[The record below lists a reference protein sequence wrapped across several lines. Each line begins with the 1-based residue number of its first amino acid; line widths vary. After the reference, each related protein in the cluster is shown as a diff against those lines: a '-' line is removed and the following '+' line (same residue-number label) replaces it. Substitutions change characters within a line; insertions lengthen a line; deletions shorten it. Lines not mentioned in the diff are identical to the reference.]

1 MVLFWS
7 KVCCTK
13 AIRSNCWTSAL
24 DPCSRFAVLGARVA
38 HRATATTAAD
48 RIFCVRRL
56 FARKTHPMANGE
68 TIESYVPAR
77 LDRLP
82 WSSWHWLIVVSLGAT
97 WILDGLEVTLAG
109 ALGGVLTL
117 PETLALNP
125 AMVGASATCYLA
137 GAVIGAL
144 LFGYGTDRFGRK
156 KLFFITVAVYLIG
169 TALSAFSWNFWSY
182 AFFRALTGAGIGGE
196 YAAINSAI
204 DELIPARVRGR
215 VDLIINGS
223 YWVGAAFGAAATLV
237 LLDPRHVP
245 TWLGWRFAFGI
256 GAMLGLIVIFFRRWI
271 PESPRWLMIHGRNPE
286 AERIV
291 GDVERKI
298 AATQS
303 SAVTDRRYSSS
314 DLFITRIRTRT
325 HTPWHEIWEAIIH
338 EHRRRSFLGFV
349 LMSTQAFFYNAIFF
363 TYALVLT
370 RFYSVPE
377 KDVGSYLLPFAL
389 GNVLGPLLLGH
400 LFDTIGRKQMITIT
414 YGLAGILLALTGWL
428 FHAGLLT
435 AQTQTI
441 AWTIIFFVAS
451 AAASSAYLTVSEI
464 FPLEIRALAIAIFFA
479 IGTLAGGVGAPLLF
493 GWIIG
498 TGSTTALFMGYLL
511 AAALMIF
518 GAVTEAWIGVPAERR
533 SLEHVAAPL
542 SSKGL

>member
-1 MVLFWS
+1 
-7 KVCCTK
+7 
-13 AIRSNCWTSAL
+13 
-24 DPCSRFAVLGARVA
+24 
-38 HRATATTAAD
+38 
-48 RIFCVRRL
+48 
-56 FARKTHPMANGE
+56 MANGKK
-68 TIESYVPAR
+68 IESYVPAR

-109 ALGGVLTL
+109 ALGGILTRK
-117 PETLALNP
+117 ETLGLTDTQ
-125 AMVGASATCYLA
+125 VGASATCYLT
-137 GAVIGAL
+137 GAVLGAL

-169 TALSAFSWNFWSY
+169 TALSAFSWNFESY
-182 AFFRALTGAGIGGE
+182 AVFRALTGAGIGGE

-223 YWVGAAFGAAATLV
+223 YWIGAAVGAAATLV

-245 TWLGWRFAFGI
+245 VWLGWRFAFGI
-256 GAMLGLIVIFFRRWI
+256 GATLGLIVIFFRRWI
-271 PESPRWLMIHGRNPE
+271 PESPRWLMIHGRNFE
-286 AERIV
+286 AEQIV
-291 GDVERKI
+291 AEVERKI
-298 AATQS
+298 GASPLLQS
-303 SAVTDRRYSSS
+303 NTPITILTRR
-314 DLFITRIRTRT
+314 
-325 HTPWHEIWEAIIH
+325 HTPWREMWDAIVHEY
-338 EHRRRSFLGFV
+338 RRRSFLGLV

-363 TYALVLT
+363 TYALVLM
-370 RFYSVPE
+370 RFYGVPE
-377 KDVGSYLLPFAL
+377 QKVGAYLLPFAL

-400 LFDTIGRKQMITIT
+400 LFDTIGRKQMITAT

-428 FHAGLLT
+428 FRAGVLT
-435 AQTQTI
+435 AQTQTL
-441 AWTIIFFVAS
+441 AWTIIFFIAS

-464 FPLEIRALAIAIFFA
+464 FPLEIRALAIAIFYA
-479 IGTLAGGVGAPLLF
+479 IGTLIGGVGAPLLF

-498 TGSTTALFMGYLL
+498 IGSITALFIGYLV

-518 GAVTEAWIGVPAERR
+518 GAAIEAWIGIPAERC
-533 SLEHVAAPL
+533 SLERIAAPL

>member
-1 MVLFWS
+1 M
-7 KVCCTK
+7 
-13 AIRSNCWTSAL
+13 
-24 DPCSRFAVLGARVA
+24 
-38 HRATATTAAD
+38 AD
-48 RIFCVRRL
+48 
-56 FARKTHPMANGE
+56 GE
-68 TIESYVPAR
+68 IIESYVPAR
-77 LDRLP
+77 LDRMP
-82 WSSWHWLIVVSLGAT
+82 WSRWHWLIVVSLGAT

-109 ALGGVLTL
+109 ALGGVLTRH
-117 PETLALNP
+117 ETLGLTDTQ
-125 AMVGASATCYLA
+125 VGASATCYLA
-137 GAVIGAL
+137 GAVLGAL

-169 TALSAFSWNFWSY
+169 TALSAFSWNFASY
-182 AFFRALTGAGIGGE
+182 AVFRALTGAGIGGE

-223 YWVGAAFGAAATLV
+223 YWIGAALGAAATLV
-237 LLDPRHVP
+237 LLDPRWLPV
-245 TWLGWRFAFGI
+245 WLGWRCAFGI
-256 GAMLGLIVIFFRRWI
+256 GAGLGLIVILFRRWI

-286 AERIV
+286 AEEIV
-291 GDVERKI
+291 GEVERKI
-298 AATQS
+298 AGVRGEPRSAT
-303 SAVTDRRYSSS
+303 AATA
-314 DLFITRIRTRT
+314 LPTRIRTRT
-325 HTPWHEIWEAIIH
+325 HTPWPEIWNAIVH

-349 LMSTQAFFYNAIFF
+349 LMLTQAFFYNAIFF
-363 TYALVLT
+363 TYALVLI

-377 KDVGSYLLPFAL
+377 QSVGRYLLPFAL

-400 LFDTIGRKQMITIT
+400 LFDTIGRKKMIAAT

-428 FHAGLLT
+428 FYAGLLT
-435 AQTQTI
+435 AQTQTL
-441 AWTIIFFVAS
+441 AWMIIFFIAS

-464 FPLEIRALAIAIFFA
+464 FPLEVRALAIAIFFA
-479 IGTLAGGVGAPLLF
+479 IGTLAGGVGAPVLF

-498 TGSTTALFMGYLL
+498 TGSITALFIGYLV

-518 GAVTEAWIGVPAERR
+518 GALVEAWIGVPAERR

>member
-1 MVLFWS
+1 M
-7 KVCCTK
+7 
-13 AIRSNCWTSAL
+13 
-24 DPCSRFAVLGARVA
+24 P
-38 HRATATTAAD
+38 
-48 RIFCVRRL
+48 
-56 FARKTHPMANGE
+56 NGE
-68 TIESYVPAR
+68 TIESRVPAR
-77 LDRLP
+77 LDALP

-109 ALGGVLTL
+109 ALGGVLTR
-117 PETLALNP
+117 PETLGLSDAQ
-125 AMVGASATCYLA
+125 VGASATCYLA

-144 LFGYGTDRFGRK
+144 VFGYGTDRFGRK
-156 KLFFITVAVYLIG
+156 KFFFITVAVYLIG

-182 AFFRALTGAGIGGE
+182 ASLRALTGAGIGGE

-223 YWVGAAFGAAATLV
+223 YWVGAAMGAAATLI
-237 LLDPRHVP
+237 LLDPRYLP
-245 TWLGWRFAFGI
+245 MWLGWRFAFGI
-256 GAMLGLIVIFFRRWI
+256 GATLGLIVILFRRWI
-271 PESPRWLMIHGRNPE
+271 PESPRWLMIHGRNHE
-286 AERIV
+286 AEEIV
-291 GDVERKI
+291 ADVERKVMGAN
-298 AATQS
+298 AAGII
-303 SAVTDRRYSSS
+303 DPGYSEAA
-314 DLFITRIRTRT
+314 LTRIRTRT
-325 HTPWHEIWEAIIH
+325 HTPWREIWDAIVH

-363 TYALVLT
+363 TYALVLM

-377 KDVGSYLLPFAL
+377 QNVGGYLLPFAL
-389 GNVLGPLLLGH
+389 GNVLGPLALGH
-400 LFDTIGRKQMITIT
+400 LFDTIGRKQMITLT

-428 FHAGLLT
+428 FHTGLLT
-435 AQTQTI
+435 AQTQTL

-464 FPLEIRALAIAIFFA
+464 FPLEIRAMAIAIFFA
-479 IGTLAGGVGAPLLF
+479 IGTLVGGVGAPLLF

-498 TGSTTALFMGYLL
+498 TGSRPVLFLGYLL

-518 GAVTEAWIGVPAERR
+518 GAAVEAWIGVAAERR

-542 SSKGL
+542 SSRGL

>member
-1 MVLFWS
+1 M
-7 KVCCTK
+7 
-13 AIRSNCWTSAL
+13 R
-24 DPCSRFAVLGARVA
+24 
-38 HRATATTAAD
+38 
-48 RIFCVRRL
+48 
-56 FARKTHPMANGE
+56 NGQ

-77 LDRLP
+77 LDALP
-82 WSSWHWLIVVSLGAT
+82 WSSWHWLIVASLGAT
-97 WILDGLEVTLAG
+97 WILDGIEVTLAG
-109 ALGGVLTL
+109 ALGGILTR
-117 PETLALNP
+117 PETLGLSEARI
-125 AMVGASATCYLA
+125 GGSATCYLA
-137 GAVIGAL
+137 GAVLGAL

-182 AFFRALTGAGIGGE
+182 AFFRAVTGAGIGGE

-223 YWVGAAFGAAATLV
+223 YWLGAAMGAAATLV
-237 LLDPRHVP
+237 LLDPRYMP
-245 TWLGWRFAFGI
+245 TWLGWRCAFGI
-256 GAMLGLIVIFFRRWI
+256 GATLGLIVIFFRRVI
-271 PESPRWLMIHGRNPE
+271 PESPRWFMIHGRNRE
-286 AERIV
+286 AEEIV
-291 GDVERKI
+291 AEVERKI
-298 AATQS
+298 GRS
-303 SAVTDRRYSSS
+303 NISAVTDRRYSE
-314 DLFITRIRTRT
+314 IWPTRVRTRT
-325 HTPWHEIWEAIIH
+325 HTPWQEIWAAIAH

-363 TYALVLT
+363 TYALVLM

-377 KDVGSYLLPFAL
+377 QSVGGYLLPFAL

-400 LFDTIGRKQMITIT
+400 LFDTIGRKQMITLT

-435 AQTQTI
+435 AQTQTL
-441 AWTIIFFVAS
+441 AWTIIFFIAS

-464 FPLEIRALAIAIFFA
+464 FPLEIRAVAIAISYA
-479 IGTLAGGVGAPLLF
+479 IGTLAGGSGAPLLF

-498 TGSTTALFMGYLL
+498 TGSITALFTGYLL

-518 GAVTEAWIGVPAERR
+518 GAITEAWIGVPAERLPLR
-533 SLEHVAAPL
+533 HAAARL